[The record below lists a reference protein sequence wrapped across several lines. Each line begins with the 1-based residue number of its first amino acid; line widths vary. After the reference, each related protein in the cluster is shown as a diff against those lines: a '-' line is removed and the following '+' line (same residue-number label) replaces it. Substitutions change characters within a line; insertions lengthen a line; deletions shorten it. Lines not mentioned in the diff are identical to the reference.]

1 MKRWIQI
8 SGLFRREVARFFKV
22 PLQTLGAPIVN
33 SFLYLLIFGVSLG
46 RSIQLDDNV
55 PYLAFLIPGLIAMS
69 IIKNAFDNATS
80 SIMGQKY
87 VNELQDHRTSPLTLQ
102 QLCLAR
108 NLASLTR
115 GLLVGFITYLV
126 GQAFFLIFQGT
137 FLVLYNPYIFLF
149 FAIFGGL
156 TFGNLGV
163 AIGMWSKSF
172 EHVGAVSM
180 LILLPLIYL
189 GGVFFSLENIHS
201 FWQRISHINP
211 LYYIIDGIRYG
222 FLGKSDVH
230 FVLAGSVTFLFFIV
244 CYVLALISLRKGSNY
259 LR

>member
-1 MKRWIQI
+1 MNRWIQV
-8 SGLFRREVARFFKV
+8 SGLFRREVCRFFKV

-46 RSIQLDDNV
+46 HSIHLEDNV

-80 SIMGQKY
+80 SIMVQKY

-108 NLASLTR
+108 GLASLTR
-115 GLLVGFITYLV
+115 GLLVGLITYLV

-137 FLVLYNPYIFLF
+137 FLPLYNPYAFLY
-149 FAIFGGL
+149 FAVFGGL
-156 TFGNLGV
+156 AFGNLGT

-189 GGVFFSLENIHS
+189 GGVFFSLENAHS
-201 FWQRISHINP
+201 FWQRLSHINP
-211 LYYIIDGIRYG
+211 LYYMINGVRYG
-222 FLGKSDVH
+222 FLGKSDIH
-230 FVLAGSVTFLFFIV
+230 FVLAASVTFLFFVV
-244 CYVLALISLRKGSNY
+244 CYLLALISLRKGSNY
-259 LR
+259 MR